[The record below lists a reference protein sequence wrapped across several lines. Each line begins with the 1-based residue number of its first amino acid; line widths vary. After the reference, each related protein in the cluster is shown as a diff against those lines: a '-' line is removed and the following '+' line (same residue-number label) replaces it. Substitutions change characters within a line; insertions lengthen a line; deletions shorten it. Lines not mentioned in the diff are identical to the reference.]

1 MPTDAAVARNI
12 SAKSSVA
19 AAKPAGPSSRA
30 ARFAPWAAWDAARDA
45 ARQFKIQWLTIATAT
60 KIRYALTLG
69 IGLVMCCIFT
79 AGMTFLARWAAGRG
93 MNAWDERTL
102 RAIDAQQ
109 VMSVQNAVLLE
120 SFGNL
125 AYLIP
130 LVAACAFVAIRRR
143 RPLLAITFV
152 AAYVLARPVVG
163 AGWLLWDR
171 ARPAIILEG
180 RTAPPLHSYPSGHVV
195 LAIAVYGLLAYLW
208 IRASKSW
215 IERALAVLLALAI
228 VFVTGF
234 ARLRLGTHWPSD
246 VIAGWIIGSAW
257 LAVVVRAIHRSREGA

>member
-1 MPTDAAVARNI
+1 V
-12 SAKSSVA
+12 S
-19 AAKPAGPSSRA
+19 G
-30 ARFAPWAAWDAARDA
+30 RFARWAAWDAARDA
-45 ARQFKIQWLTIATAT
+45 IREFKIQWLTIATAT

-69 IGLVMCCIFT
+69 IGLVLCCIFT
-79 AGMTFLARWAAGRG
+79 AGLTFLARWAAPRG
-93 MNAWDERTL
+93 MNAWDERVL
-102 RAIDAQQ
+102 RAIDAQT
-109 VMSVQNAVLLE
+109 VVSVQNAVLLE

-143 RPLLAITFV
+143 RPLMAITLV

-163 AGWLLWDR
+163 VGWLLWDR
-171 ARPAIILEG
+171 ARPRIILDG
-180 RTAPPLHSYPSGHVV
+180 RTAPPLHSYPSGHVA
-195 LAIAVYGLLAYLW
+195 LALAVYGLLAYLW

-215 IERALAVLLALAI
+215 LERAMAVLLMLAI

-257 LAVVVRAIHRSREGA
+257 LAVVLRALHRSREGA